1 MPEEI
6 KAQIGEN
13 ADGDKFSI
21 VLEPAYKEEEEETEE
36 TEETAPAEEASNS
49 YEDEEE
55 SRSKK
60 KGLSL
65 REGNVER
72 ASFPLEIREA
82 TNTSDR
88 TLTMSVS
95 SESPVQRTFGNEILG
110 HRDGEVRLS
119 RLLRDAPLL
128 LNHNT
133 ENQIGVVENAT
144 LDSDQGRLLA
154 TVRFGESELAS
165 DIFRDVQTGIRKNVS
180 IGYQIHNMERSEDET
195 SQDVRVTDWE
205 AYEVSVVSV
214 PADNT
219 VGFDRGLNLGRSQS
233 LIDNLNKEKKMSEEN
248 KTDNSVDLES
258 EIRTKVSEEMKQ
270 RKNEI
275 AEILEI
281 GARHNKSDL
290 ARKAVEDDVSLS
302 AFRGQILTELE
313 NTPIEKQEIGLNDQE
328 KREFSIVRAAKAKA
342 GMISREEAAF
352 ELEASEA
359 YSKKIRKET
368 QGFFIPEDVTNDWGQ
383 RTMNTAN
390 SSSFVY
396 TDKQYGNLIDALT
409 PFSTILQ
416 ANPTSIP
423 GNTGNIV
430 IPRVSALSTVGWVTE
445 GNDVNQSDPTLD
457 SITLDEKTVGAAT
470 DLTRSLLQNTDGFA
484 IEQMVRTNLLRA
496 TAVGIDDAA
505 LNGTGAAGQPTGLLN
520 VAGVNAVAFGVAGS
534 PTYAE
539 LIECESAI
547 LADNKALDGGSV
559 AVITTPA
566 LNGYAKSLATNGAG
580 SPVAQRDGFIDGR
593 RVLISSQ
600 VAANK
605 YILGDFSEFIVATWA
620 GGIEVEADPYALFKS
635 GGLRLRVLTS
645 LDFGVKHPVSFAI
658 GA

>member
-1 MPEEI
+1 
-6 KAQIGEN
+6 
-13 ADGDKFSI
+13 
-21 VLEPAYKEEEEETEE
+21 
-36 TEETAPAEEASNS
+36 
-49 YEDEEE
+49 
-55 SRSKK
+55 
-60 KGLSL
+60 
-65 REGNVER
+65 
-72 ASFPLEIREA
+72 
-82 TNTSDR
+82 
-88 TLTMSVS
+88 
-95 SESPVQRTFGNEILG
+95 
-110 HRDGEVRLS
+110 
-119 RLLRDAPLL
+119 
-128 LNHNT
+128 
-133 ENQIGVVENAT
+133 
-144 LDSDQGRLLA
+144 LA

-368 QGFFIPEDVTNDWGQ
+368 QGFFIPEDVTNDLGV
-383 RTMNTAN
+383 R
-390 SSSFVY
+390 
-396 TDKQYGNLIDALT
+396 
-409 PFSTILQ
+409 
-416 ANPTSIP
+416 
-423 GNTGNIV
+423 
-430 IPRVSALSTVGWVTE
+430 
-445 GNDVNQSDPTLD
+445 
-457 SITLDEKTVGAAT
+457 
-470 DLTRSLLQNTDGFA
+470 
-484 IEQMVRTNLLRA
+484 EQ
-496 TAVGIDDAA
+496 
-505 LNGTGAAGQPTGLLN
+505 
-520 VAGVNAVAFGVAGS
+520 
-534 PTYAE
+534 
-539 LIECESAI
+539 
-547 LADNKALDGGSV
+547 
-559 AVITTPA
+559 
-566 LNGYAKSLATNGAG
+566 
-580 SPVAQRDGFIDGR
+580 
-593 RVLISSQ
+593 
-600 VAANK
+600 
-605 YILGDFSEFIVATWA
+605 
-620 GGIEVEADPYALFKS
+620 
-635 GGLRLRVLTS
+635 
-645 LDFGVKHPVSFAI
+645 
-658 GA
+658 